1 MQNMEELVELSKKK
15 KKVTHTNLKNDTRA
29 LITRAFTTVAFKQ

>member
-1 MQNMEELVELSKKK
+1 MQNMEELVELSKK

-29 LITRAFTTVAFKQ
+29 LITRGFTTVAFKQ